1 MRNRLAEVVVR
12 LNRVAIARSLTVALI
27 AVAATARV
35 GQAAADK
42 TTALGVTLQCEAWGR
57 TKACPDFLLGFIDD
71 NPYLRQAPRS
81 DAAIFMFV
89 TTTGVGNDD
98 HLHFRVVGKVAGAAN
113 TVEFDTKLDTRATDD
128 DLRAQLQPAFAR
140 GVALFIAAAHPSAV
154 AISFTAPTASDS
166 AAKPAATL
174 SPWDFQLRI
183 NAYGNRSNRYS
194 STTTYENFSLART
207 TPTSIHRIN
216 LSGAYRV
223 NKLPPLMVGDQ
234 VISLNTRAWSGSIGG
249 MTEHQLAPHWA
260 YAVRGSAGIADR
272 RAQTRRD
279 ANAEAALAWDRYHSN
294 DPRGNQFAVAYG
306 LGLAYQRFNFI
317 NVLGERFAV
326 YPRHSLGASGN
337 FRRDRVQYALSANA
351 DAELLHPTRRYALSF
366 EPSISWQVG
375 SHIDLNVS
383 VSVIKR
389 AVPGPADVDETDA
402 DQLAR
407 AAYAE
412 PLALSGSF
420 GITVH
425 WDRTNGARNNRFASL

>member
-1 MRNRLAEVVVR
+1 MRNSSTGSVGLWKLVVR
-12 LNRVAIARSLTVALI
+12 GLTVTVICAAASARS
-27 AVAATARV
+27 
-35 GQAAADK
+35 GHAAAEK
-42 TTALGVTLQCEAWGR
+42 TTALGVSLQCEAWGR
-57 TKACPDFLLGFIDD
+57 TKACPEFLLGFVDA

-81 DAAIFMFV
+81 DASILMFV
-89 TTTGVGNDD
+89 TTTSIGNDD
-98 HLHFRVVGKVAGAAN
+98 HLHFRVIGTVASAAN

-128 DLRAQLQPAFAR
+128 EVRSQLQPAFAR
-140 GVALFIAAAHPSAV
+140 GVALFVAAAHPAAV
-154 AISFTAPTASDS
+154 EFSFTAPPQNDG
-166 AAKPAATL
+166 AATPAAAL
-174 SPWDFQLRI
+174 SPWDFRLSI
-183 NAYGNRSNRYS
+183 DAYGNRSNRYS
-194 STTTYENFSLART
+194 STTTYQNISLART
-207 TPTSIHRIN
+207 TPTSINRLN
-216 LSGAYRV
+216 LSGVYRV
-223 NKLPPLMVGDQ
+223 NKLPPLVIGDE
-234 VISLNTRAWSGSIGG
+234 VISLNTRAWSSSIGG
-249 MTEHQLAPHWA
+249 MTEHQLTPHWA

-272 RAQTRRD
+272 RAQTRRN
-279 ANAEAALAWDRYHSN
+279 ANAEAAIEWDHYPSN

-306 LGLAYQRFNFI
+306 MGFAYERYNFI
-317 NVLGERFAV
+317 NVLGERLAI

-351 DAELLHPTRRYALSF
+351 DAELLHPTRRYALTL

-389 AVPGPADVDETDA
+389 AIPGPADVDETDA

-425 WDRTNGARNNRFASL
+425 WDRTNGARNNRFSTL